1 MADAHASVVDL
12 SRLNREA
19 LEALVVAQ
27 QEKLLTRNSEI
38 EHLKLIIAKLRRM
51 MFGAKSEKIA
61 REVEQLELKL
71 EELETGEAARPPAAA
86 PTGSTST
93 PRRKRKRR
101 PLPEHLPRETH
112 MHMPAEE
119 ACSACGGGL
128 SKLGEDVS
136 EMLEYIPASFKVIRH
151 VRPKM
156 CCTRCDMIMQA
167 PAPSRPIDRGLAGPG
182 LLAHVL
188 VSKYADYVGFAV
200 MWRSVP
206 VWA

>member
-1 MADAHASVVDL
+1 MADAHASVVEL
-12 SRLNREA
+12 SRLDREA
-19 LEALVVAQ
+19 LEALVMAQ

-51 MFGAKSEKIA
+51 MFGTKSEKIA

-71 EELETGEAARPPAAA
+71 EELETGEAERPPAAA

-112 MHMPAEE
+112 THMPAEE

-136 EMLEYIPASFKVIRH
+136 EMLGAIRGHETYSPTRTIAARAATEPAEPNR
-151 VRPKM
+151 
-156 CCTRCDMIMQA
+156 T
-167 PAPSRPIDRGLAGPG
+167 SRSVC
-182 LLAHVL
+182 HVL
-188 VSKYADYVGFAV
+188 RGECLPQLLS
-200 MWRSVP
+200 RR
-206 VWA
+206 